1 MVNVLSYSI
10 FAYNES
16 HYRIEGHNSYRSIR
30 ADVEGI
36 CILYIYV
43 ALAPIAVWIWNI
55 EVRNDRLATES
66 ASGKLLIVQNH
77 TTGLIKIYSLLQP
90 PLRADIIFEELIF

>member
-1 MVNVLSYSI
+1 MVNVLSYGI

-16 HYRIEGHNSYRSIR
+16 HYRIEDHNSHISIR
-30 ADVEGI
+30 TAVEGNMH
-36 CILYIYV
+36 
-43 ALAPIAVWIWNI
+43 LAPIAVWIWNV

-66 ASGKLLIVQNH
+66 ASGKLIIVQNH
-77 TTGLIKIYSLLQP
+77 TTGLMKIYSLLQP